1 MVIKERYLTV
11 KELAETGSFALK
23 KDALRQYLS
32 RGEFAKFR
40 NGKYYLYNEELV
52 CTFKD
57 VWRNIKEKKH
67 E

>member
-11 KELAETGSFALK
+11 RELAETGSFTLK
-23 KDALRQYLS
+23 KDTLRQYLS

-40 NGKYYLYNEELV
+40 KGKYYLYNEELV
-52 CTFKD
+52 CAFKD
-57 VWRNIKEKKH
+57 VWRKIRGKKH